1 MPATCDAAVKG
12 AGVLAADVPQVAAI
26 GRTLK
31 LRSASSLQFHIVYF
45 ADNCSKDKTTKKLE
59 TKAMTT
65 SSQCHTGRI
74 CVTLPIITRENTSL
88 AIHVVQ
94 KITIIRVQKIGK
106 FAV

>member
-1 MPATCDAAVKG
+1 MKIHIIHIH
-12 AGVLAADVPQVAAI
+12 LFRQV
-26 GRTLK
+26 
-31 LRSASSLQFHIVYF
+31 
-45 ADNCSKDKTTKKLE
+45 DKTKLQIDRDKKINELE

-65 SSQCHTGRI
+65 SSHCNTGRM

-94 KITIIRVQKIGK
+94 KITIIRLQKIGK